1 MTPFLFP
8 INNHRLKLLLHNLFS
23 ELNKP
28 ESTMVDSFQTDS
40 VRVRFAPSPTGELHV
55 GGLRTALFNYLFAR
69 HNKGKFILRI
79 EDTDQSR
86 KVEGAFENLIRILN
100 EMGLEY
106 DEGPFFQ
113 SERLDIYKSHCDELL
128 ENGFAYYAFETSD
141 ELDEMRKI
149 QQTQGRQTMYDRR
162 ARFFSENEVK
172 EKLASGIPKV
182 IRLKVPLDEEIIF
195 DDLIRG
201 RVKIE
206 TNIIDDQVLLKS
218 DGFPTYHLANVID
231 DHLMQITHIIRGEE
245 WLTSVPK
252 HILLYRAFGWE
263 VPKMAHAPLIL
274 NPDKTKLSKRQGDVA
289 TEDFLKK
296 GYLKEALLNFV
307 ALLGW
312 NPGEGE
318 TREIFSKEELIEK
331 FMIERVSS
339 SGAVFNVEKLDW
351 MNGEYIKAM
360 SDEKLAELCKPYF
373 EQAGYDLS
381 DGAKLIR
388 IMFAVKTYLN
398 KINEIAEASKIYFQK
413 EVHLTEE
420 QKKIVNSEAS
430 KKVFSVLKNKIEL
443 VEEITKGN
451 FKPMLNEVAKE
462 TGIKGKNLFHPVRLA
477 LTGEEQGPELGLVA
491 YVFGKQNL
499 LQKLSQFI

>member
-1 MTPFLFP
+1 M
-8 INNHRLKLLLHNLFS
+8 N
-23 ELNKP
+23 
-28 ESTMVDSFQTDS
+28 QT

-86 KVEGAFENLIRILN
+86 KVEGAVENLIKTLN

-113 SERLDIYKSHCDELL
+113 SQRLAIYKKYCDELIDK
-128 ENGFAYYAFETSD
+128 GFAYYAFETSE

-149 QQTQGRQTMYDRR
+149 QQTQGKQTMYDRR
-162 ARFFSENEVK
+162 ARNFSENEMK

-195 DDLIRG
+195 DDMIRG

-231 DHLMQITHIIRGEE
+231 DHLMNITHIIRGEE

-252 HILLYRAFGWE
+252 HVLLYRAFGWE
-263 VPKMAHAPLIL
+263 VPKLAHAPLIL

-289 TEDFLKK
+289 TEDFVKK

-331 FMIERVSS
+331 FTIERVSS

-360 SDEKLAELCKPYF
+360 SDEQLAELCRPFF
-373 EQAGYDLS
+373 ENAGYDLS
-381 DGAKLIR
+381 DSAKLMRVMIA
-388 IMFAVKTYLN
+388 IKAYMN
-398 KINEIAEASKIYFQK
+398 KINEASEVSKIYFQK
-413 EVHLTEE
+413 VHLTDE
-420 QKKIVNSEAS
+420 QKAIVNSESS
-430 KKVFSVLKNKIEL
+430 KKVFSVLKNKLESL
-443 VEEITKGN
+443 NEITKDN
-451 FKPMLNEVAKE
+451 FKLLLNEVTKE

-491 YVFGKQNL
+491 YVFGKEEV
-499 LQKLSQFI
+499 QKKFTQIIE